1 MPSVTSRSGSRRL
14 QTGSG
19 TSCTIELCS
28 GGSTRGPISLPAS
41 ENVRK
46 RCSRTSVN
54 DQPVRSDDPDVG
66 PDRLRAPDAL
76 ERLLLEHAQELR
88 LEVERQV
95 ADLVQ
100 EERAVVGELEA
111 PEPSRDGARE
121 RAPLVSEQLALQEPG
136 GDGGAV
142 ELDERTAPP
151 PAQPVNQAGDQLLAG
166 SGLAPDED
174 RRIGRRHRLD
184 QAKHALER
192 RAPADD
198 AVEIRRT
205 RSGVSLVDGSLF
217 GP

>member
-1 MPSVTSRSGSRRL
+1 EVGAELPRFHELLERAVRR
-14 QTGSG
+14 
-19 TSCTIELCS
+19 
-28 GGSTRGPISLPAS
+28 R
-41 ENVRK
+41 
-46 RCSRTSVN
+46 
-54 DQPVRSDDPDVG
+54 DDPDVG

-76 ERLLLEHAQELR
+76 ERLLLEYAQQLR

-111 PEPSRDGARE
+111 PEPSCDGARE
-121 RAPLVSEQLALQEPG
+121 RAPLVSEQLALEEPG
-136 GDGGAV
+136 RDGGAV
-142 ELDERTAPP
+142 ERDERTAPP

-198 AVEIRRT
+198 AVEVRRT
-205 RSGVSLVDGSLF
+205 RSSVSLVDGSLF
-217 GP
+217 GPCRLTHRLHAERLLSKKF